1 MKKERLLFFSLKRRL
16 TILFKKGDKY
26 KGKQQMSSNPQDEE
40 KHAPLEC
47 SSGTEQEEVSVV
59 EEEQEP
65 AILRL
70 VENFDVFS
78 QQVLEKLDALLEMKE
93 TVDRL
98 FTASQWKRSKDA
110 ERKRQQ
116 RAREQEKRRTHMVPL
131 PKDIWRRNDALR
143 DKYLLW
149 SHVAIQYGIIGDVVP
164 FLEWL
169 ASDWNHNT
177 FLKKPI
183 TRVSNR
189 PNYWSGTYRHECTW
203 TDMFGRE
210 TGLKTE
216 IFHEPL
222 FWEFNAHMGQ
232 ILERMELMP
241 DWPNVNESFSDMVRL
256 CASSFAG
263 WSKGGLLQKRGCP
276 EFEHNAPGIGNHA
289 VYRAM
294 ATTAMQ
300 AFRRGICKA
309 HAAEEPELV
318 RMGQIRALDHQK
330 QLLREQSILTF
341 RYELKR
347 GKLNDDEE
355 NQMEGLRLWGFMPD
369 IKKMK
374 EKIKELTTKTV

>member
-1 MKKERLLFFSLKRRL
+1 M
-16 TILFKKGDKY
+16 
-26 KGKQQMSSNPQDEE
+26 NPQDEE
-40 KHAPLEC
+40 KHAPDSFDADEEEPE
-47 SSGTEQEEVSVV
+47 SETVVAQEESLSVV
-59 EEEQEP
+59 EEQDEP
-65 AILRL
+65 AILQL
-70 VENFDVFS
+70 VQNFDVFS

-149 SHVAIQYGIIGDVVP
+149 SHVGIQYGIIGDVVP

-189 PNYWSGTYRHECTW
+189 PNYWSGTFRHECTW

-241 DWPNVNESFSDMVRL
+241 DWPNVKESFADMVRL

-289 VYRAM
+289 IYRAM

-374 EKIKELTTKTV
+374 EKIKELTRMGLPSERQAPSQLTTKTV